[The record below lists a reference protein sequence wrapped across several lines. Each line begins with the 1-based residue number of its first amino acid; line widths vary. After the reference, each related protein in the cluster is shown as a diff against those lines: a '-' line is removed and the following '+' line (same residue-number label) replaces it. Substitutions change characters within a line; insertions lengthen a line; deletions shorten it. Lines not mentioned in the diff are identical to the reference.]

1 MLETNVFIHMQN
13 HLVIH
18 VPSENIL
25 IQFDVCIL
33 SVNGSISNLF
43 VRINSN
49 REKTYELALLN
60 EDCAPQ
66 IVLHEDLTLCKV
78 CTNVACSVHVQ
89 FSLFN

>member
-1 MLETNVFIHMQN
+1 MLKTNGKHMQN
-13 HLVIH
+13 RLVIH

-43 VRINSN
+43 VRINLN
-49 REKTYELALLN
+49 REKPYELALLN

-66 IVLHEDLTLCKV
+66 IVLLEDLTLCKV
-78 CTNVACSVHVQ
+78 YTNVAGSVHVQ